1 MKQFQIT
8 ITWDR
13 LREGEFPAKQLQS
26 VSSSIEITSIPAKS
40 ERFTEIITISDQM
53 EQDQDELVIA
63 YELGRLIH
71 SISMSRYKL

>member
-1 MKQFQIT
+1 MKQFKIT

-13 LREGEFPAKQLQS
+13 LREGEFPAEQLKNI
-26 VSSSIEITSIPAKS
+26 SSSIEITSKKL

-53 EQDQDELVIA
+53 EQDEDELVVA

-71 SISMSRYKL
+71 SISVSRYGIR